1 MSGKKKVQSARSGGR
16 EGGVAHCHLNRK
28 NLIVDGALYGWT
40 VMRREREGGRERE
53 RDGRE
58 RRASDLD
65 ECFEND

>member
-1 MSGKKKVQSARSGGR
+1 MCIRMSEDGR
-16 EGGVAHCHLNRK
+16 VNGAAHCHLNRK

-40 VMRREREGGRERE
+40 VMRRERGWEGERW
-53 RDGRE
+53 E

>member
-1 MSGKKKVQSARSGGR
+1 MSEDGRVNGGA
-16 EGGVAHCHLNRK
+16 AHCHLNRK

-40 VMRREREGGRERE
+40 VMRRERVGGEGGRW
-53 RDGRE
+53 E